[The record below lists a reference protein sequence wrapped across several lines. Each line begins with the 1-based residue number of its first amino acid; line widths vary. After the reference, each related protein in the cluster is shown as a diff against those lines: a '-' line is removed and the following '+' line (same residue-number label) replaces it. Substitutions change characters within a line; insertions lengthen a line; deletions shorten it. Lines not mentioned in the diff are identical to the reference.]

1 MMRPAPKRLA
11 FLGALL
17 ATAAL
22 VPGMARAEQ
31 PATDTT
37 APFSVNARLNMRVV
51 YPRFLFFRVGTV
63 GATVNLLT
71 FDLTGNP
78 VGNGA
83 PIAATGGTA
92 LGGTALDVEIRGN
105 NGQVTITATNSSG
118 GLGLGT
124 GVAADG
130 RINYSEIATTSS
142 SPQLPPPILTN
153 AGGTTAQPALNSA
166 LVTQRTALWSYSY
179 LNSTVPSSGTYGG
192 VVAAQGGQVTYTAT
206 MP

>member
-1 MMRPAPKRLA
+1 MMRIALRRLVYLAVVAP
-11 FLGALL
+11 GIAL
-17 ATAAL
+17 
-22 VPGMARAEQ
+22 AEQ
-31 PATDTT
+31 PATDTV
-37 APFSVNARLNMRVV
+37 APFSVDARLNMRVV
-51 YPRFLFFRVGTV
+51 YPRFLFFRVGTA

-83 PIAATGGTA
+83 PAAATGGTA
-92 LGGTALDVEIRGN
+92 LGGTALDVEVRGN
-105 NGQVTITATNSSG
+105 NGQVTITANNSSG

-130 RINYSEIATTSS
+130 RISYSEITTTSS

-166 LVTQRTALWSYSY
+166 LVTQRVALWSYSY

-192 VVAAQGGQVTYTAT
+192 VTAARGGRVTYTAT